1 MNDPAIFANFLES
14 VLQVRPARV
23 REEITSF
30 IGTFE
35 DLLSSSDDEIDAFV
49 KEVHS
54 GNSARATNAKL
65 LIGPNVVL
73 GLKSVLFELK
83 DRDACDA
90 LPNETVLNALD
101 SSQLS
106 SMRKLRRQ
114 AIISQA
120 LRKEVTLPDM
130 KVPKL
135 TAQTF
140 DDWNTSFSTVVGR
153 QNSLAGISL
162 NYLLR
167 DEEVGNYNANWP
179 SREEKLKFCIKLHG
193 SRYKSDTEA
202 LYSLLVEHIGTVGCG
217 SNLIIKHKRFKEGR
231 RCYLELKS
239 HFHNQAYKQNLATT
253 ANKSLADLKYYGDR
267 RNFTLET
274 YYDIISKNFNMLEMA
289 GTAHLLTEEQK
300 IIKFEAG
307 LKEEKAISY
316 SITSKSIWD
325 SLPENNQTFDSYY
338 NTFSSFMNKHNTLL
352 QGNQRSVQISSAFSE
367 RQQPSRKRIR
377 QMHRAY
383 PNRRGRGRG
392 RGTLRSRAYNPHSIV
407 KNFRESFRAEAKIY
421 SKEEYN
427 NLTPSQKSQIHE
439 LKLKSGW
446 LDGRTPP
453 PGFQINPHTGKA
465 EPNIRMVSTIGAAAS
480 NTYYNNRAH
489 TQSRVGFSSP
499 PHVIGESI
507 ATATDDTG
515 TVQLGTSFGRPG
527 KRHTSS
533 SDSTISSVTC
543 NGRTY
548 HGPVFDERG
557 HRLN

>member
-1 MNDPAIFANFLES
+1 MNDPTIFANFLEG
-14 VLQVRPARV
+14 VLQVRPMRV
-23 REEITSF
+23 RQEIISF

-54 GNSARATNAKL
+54 GNSARASNAKL

-73 GLKSVLFELK
+73 ALKSVLFELK

-90 LPNETVLNALD
+90 LPDEAMLNALD
-101 SSQLS
+101 MSQLS

-114 AIISQA
+114 AIVNQS

-167 DEEVGNYNANWP
+167 EVEVGNYNANWP
-179 SREEKLKFCIKLHG
+179 TREEKLKFCIKLHG

-253 ANKSLADLKYYGDR
+253 ANKSLAELKYYGDR

-274 YYDIISKNFNMLEMA
+274 YYDIISKNFNMLDMA

-338 NTFSSFMNKHNTLL
+338 NTFSSFMNKHNTLV
-352 QGNQRSVQISSAFSE
+352 QGNQRRIQISTAISE
-367 RQQPSRKRIR
+367 DWQHLRKRVR
-377 QMHRAY
+377 QVQRTY
-383 PNRRGRGRG
+383 SNRRGRGRG
-392 RGTLRSRAYNPHSIV
+392 RGGMRTRPYNPHSMV
-407 KNFRESFRAEAKIY
+407 RNFRESFKAEARIY
-421 SKEEYN
+421 NKDEYN
-427 NLTPSQKSQIHE
+427 NLTPSQKSQTHE

-453 PGFQINPHTGKA
+453 PGFQINPRTGRA
-465 EPNIRMVSTIGAAAS
+465 EPSTRMISTIGAATS
-480 NTYYNNRAH
+480 NT
-489 TQSRVGFSSP
+489 P
-499 PHVIGESI
+499 
-507 ATATDDTG
+507 
-515 TVQLGTSFGRPG
+515 
-527 KRHTSS
+527 
-533 SDSTISSVTC
+533 
-543 NGRTY
+543 
-548 HGPVFDERG
+548 
-557 HRLN
+557 

>member
-1 MNDPAIFANFLES
+1 MNDPAIFANFLEN

-54 GNSARATNAKL
+54 GNSARGSNSKL
-65 LIGPNVVL
+65 LIGSNVVL
-73 GLKSVLFELK
+73 ALKSILFELK

-90 LPNETVLNALD
+90 LPNEAVLNALD
-101 SSQLS
+101 TSQLS
-106 SMRKLRRQ
+106 SMRKYRRQ
-114 AIISQA
+114 AIISQS

-130 KVPKL
+130 KVPRL

-167 DEEVGNYNANWP
+167 DEEIGNYNANWP
-179 SREEKLKFCIKLHG
+179 TREEKLKFCIKLHG

-217 SNLIIKHKRFKEGR
+217 SNLIVKHKRFKEGR

-253 ANKSLADLKYYGDR
+253 ANKSLAELKYYGDR

-274 YYDIISKNFNMLEMA
+274 YYDIISKNFNMLELA

-316 SITSKSIWD
+316 SVTSKSIWD

-338 NTFSSFMNKHNTLL
+338 NTFSSFMNKHNTLI
-352 QGNQRSVQISSAFSE
+352 QGNNRRVQISTAVSE
-367 RQQPSRKRIR
+367 KQQHQRKRVR
-377 QMHRAY
+377 QVQRTY
-383 PNRRGRGRG
+383 PNRKGRGRG
-392 RGTLRSRAYNPHSIV
+392 RGISRTRPYNPYSMV
-407 KNFRESFRAEAKIY
+407 KNFRESFKAEAKIY

-427 NLTPSQKSQIHE
+427 NLTSSQKSQVHE
-439 LKLKSGW
+439 LKSRNGW
-446 LDGRTPP
+446 LNGHTPP

-465 EPNIRMVSTIGAAAS
+465 EPNTRMVSTIGATSSNAS
-480 NTYYNNRAH
+480 YSNQAH
-489 TQSRVGFSSP
+489 VQGRVGFNSP
-499 PHVIGESI
+499 PHVIGESTTSV
-507 ATATDDTG
+507 ADNMG
-515 TVQLGTSFGRPG
+515 TSQLGTSFGRSG
-527 KRHTSS
+527 KRYVSS
-533 SDSTISSVTC
+533 SNSTISSVTL
-543 NGRTY
+543 NGRSY
-548 HGPVFDERG
+548 HGPVFDEKG
-557 HRLN
+557 NKLN

>member
-1 MNDPAIFANFLES
+1 MNDPTIFANFLES

-23 REEITSF
+23 RQEITSF

-54 GNSARATNAKL
+54 GNSARASNAKL
-65 LIGPNVVL
+65 LISSNVVL
-73 GLKSVLFELK
+73 ALKSVLFELK

-90 LPNETVLNALD
+90 LPNAAVLNALD
-101 SSQLS
+101 ANQLS

-114 AIISQA
+114 AIVSQS

-135 TAQTF
+135 TALTF

-153 QNSLAGISL
+153 QNSLTGIFL

-167 DEEVGNYNANWP
+167 DGEVGNYNANWP
-179 SREEKLKFCIKLHG
+179 TREEKLKFCIKLHG

-202 LYSLLVEHIGTVGCG
+202 LYSLLLEYIGAVGCG
-217 SNLIIKHKRFKEGR
+217 SNSIIKHKRFKEGR

-239 HFHNQAYKQNLATT
+239 HFHNQAYKQNLATM

-274 YYDIISKNFNMLEMA
+274 YYDIISKSFNMLEMA

-325 SLPENNQTFDSYY
+325 SLSENDQTFDSYY
-338 NTFSSFMNKHNTLL
+338 NTFSSFMNKHNTLV
-352 QGNQRSVQISSAFSE
+352 QGNQRRIQISTAISE
-367 RQQPSRKRIR
+367 RHQHPQKRIR
-377 QMHRAY
+377 QAHRTF
-383 PNRRGRGRG
+383 PSRRGRGRG
-392 RGTLRSRAYNPHSIV
+392 RGAMRTRAYNPHSMV
-407 KNFRESFRAEAKIY
+407 RNFRDSFRAEAKIC
-421 SKEEYN
+421 SKDEYN

-439 LKLKSGW
+439 LKLRSGW
-446 LDGRTPP
+446 IDARTPP
-453 PGFQINPHTGKA
+453 PGFQINSHTGRT
-465 EPNIRMVSTIGAAAS
+465 EPNTQLVSTIKAATTNS
-480 NTYYNNRAH
+480 HHEDY
-489 TQSRVGFSSP
+489 TQGQRRVGFTSSP
-499 PHVIGESI
+499 HIIGGDSGSAQSGI
-507 ATATDDTG
+507 
-515 TVQLGTSFGRPG
+515 SFG
-527 KRHTSS
+527 
-533 SDSTISSVTC
+533 
-543 NGRTY
+543 
-548 HGPVFDERG
+548 
-557 HRLN
+557 